1 MGHKFTHSKAHY
13 DCCLIK
19 KKICYRCIV
28 FSFKVSTFIQVAMID
43 NFYIVH
49 LFLLYTFPAYLHEL
63 FQSKVTYIS
72 KLRLILK
79 FKNTTHNAREHKTE
93 YSNLSYSFNDFNKY
107 EININLL

>member
-1 MGHKFTHSKAHY
+1 
-13 DCCLIK
+13 
-19 KKICYRCIV
+19 
-28 FSFKVSTFIQVAMID
+28 MID

-72 KLRLILK
+72 KFRLIPK

-93 YSNLSYSFNDFNKY
+93 YSNLSYIFNDFNKY
-107 EININLL
+107 EININLR

>member
-1 MGHKFTHSKAHY
+1 
-13 DCCLIK
+13 
-19 KKICYRCIV
+19 
-28 FSFKVSTFIQVAMID
+28 MID

-72 KLRLILK
+72 KWRLIPK
-79 FKNTTHNAREHKTE
+79 FKNTTHNAREH
-93 YSNLSYSFNDFNKY
+93 SNLSYSFNDFNKY

>member
-1 MGHKFTHSKAHY
+1 M
-13 DCCLIK
+13 
-19 KKICYRCIV
+19 
-28 FSFKVSTFIQVAMID
+28 STFIQEAMID

-72 KLRLILK
+72 KLRLIPK

-93 YSNLSYSFNDFNKY
+93 
-107 EININLL
+107 NIQTYLIVLMISISMK

>member
-19 KKICYRCIV
+19 KKNCYRCIV

-49 LFLLYTFPAYLHEL
+49 FFLLYTFPAYLHEL

-72 KLRLILK
+72 KLRLIPK

-93 YSNLSYSFNDFNKY
+93 
-107 EININLL
+107 NIQTYLIVLMISISMK

>member
-13 DCCLIK
+13 DK

-72 KLRLILK
+72 KLRLIPK
-79 FKNTTHNAREHKTE
+79 FKNTIHNAREHKTE
-93 YSNLSYSFNDFNKY
+93 IFKL
-107 EININLL
+107 IL

>member
-1 MGHKFTHSKAHY
+1 
-13 DCCLIK
+13 
-19 KKICYRCIV
+19 
-28 FSFKVSTFIQVAMID
+28 MID

-72 KLRLILK
+72 KLRLIPK

-93 YSNLSYSFNDFNKY
+93 NIQTYSFNDFNKY